1 MPLPGRRLSQP
12 SALHGGAAVTAAG
25 HHHVRGCQLDWF
37 ETPAEEAARLERE
50 AEAEADQEWSETE
63 DNGVVVVGHNRP
75 ALVTRPHDWPVVS
88 G

>member
-1 MPLPGRRLSQP
+1 
-12 SALHGGAAVTAAG
+12 
-25 HHHVRGCQLDWF
+25 LDWF